1 MTKHIR
7 AYLGFLLLL
16 LVLGACTR
24 YPYLEPSVQVQA
36 SEEDPLEPYIA
47 EVMDLGDEEL
57 ATLFGDLAEALN
69 VAKGKYIFDETD
81 DKHLYLHASFLE
93 LEYRDLKLSSSYE
106 EPRHTLRLDVAT
118 RACAPWLRPQLRL
131 PHRNLD
137 YIFGTSGEDG
147 ARDVRVAPDDSFAIV
162 GLTDGHLLS
171 RSAGGKDAYICR
183 YAPDGRVLWAKQ
195 FGNSGD
201 DIAYGVAFD
210 TQGNSYVVGQLES
223 QAENQAAFNSDGFAR
238 SYDKV
243 GNLLWADTIG
253 SDPEADVAYDVAVEG
268 AYVHVVGATRSNLGA
283 PRQGYIDGYLRQYKT
298 SGTHLGTRQFAY
310 ASETYARDVAV
321 DSQGRIYVVG
331 YSLSGSYIGEQFQ
344 PQLSQDGFVTKFTPS
359 RTPLWSKAID
369 SLVLDKANGVRVT
382 SKDDVVVV
390 GHTNGQLEQ
399 SLGSS
404 DAFVRLYDGAQG
416 KVKWTRQFGTSRYDV
431 AEAVAIDGE
440 DHIYVVGWTTGS
452 FPGSTTNGAQ
462 DSFIRKY
469 TVGGQ
474 TVWTRQY
481 GDAGDDKAYSVALNS
496 NTLSYSVGQSYQ
508 QGLWTASDAAFT
520 QLYDQAG
527 MSVPW

>member
-1 MTKHIR
+1 MKSWD
-7 AYLGFLLLL
+7 
-16 LVLGACTR
+16 
-24 YPYLEPSVQVQA
+24 LE
-36 SEEDPLEPYIA
+36 D
-47 EVMDLGDEEL
+47 
-57 ATLFGDLAEALN
+57 EALAALCSETSPKTFG
-69 VAKGKYIFDETD
+69 VTEGKYIFDKTN
-81 DKHLYLHASFLE
+81 DKHLYLHAAFLE

-106 EPRHTLRLDVAT
+106 EPRHILRLDVAT
-118 RACAPWLRPQLRL
+118 RACAPWLRPQLRF

-147 ARDVRVAPDDSFAIV
+147 ARDVRVASDDSFAIV

-171 RSAGGKDAYICR
+171 RSAGGKDAFICR
-183 YAPDGRVLWAKQ
+183 YAPDGGVLWAKQ
-195 FGNSGD
+195 FGDIGD

-210 TQGNSYVVGQLES
+210 AKGNSYVVGQLEG
-223 QAENQAAFNSDGFAR
+223 QADNRPTFNKDGFVHKF
-238 SYDKV
+238 DKV
-243 GNLLWADTIG
+243 GNLMWADTIG
-253 SDPEADVAYDVAVEG
+253 SDPEADVAYDVAVDS
-268 AYVHVVGATRSNLGA
+268 AYVHIVGATRSNLGGA
-283 PRQGYIDGYLRQYKT
+283 RQGYIDGYLRQYKT

-321 DSQGRIYVVG
+321 DSRGSIYVVG

-359 RTPLWSKAID
+359 RTTLWSKAID
-369 SLVLDKANGVRVT
+369 SLVLDKASGVRVT
-382 SKDDVVVV
+382 SEDDVVVV

-399 SLGSS
+399 FLGSS

-416 KVKWTRQFGTSRYDV
+416 NVRWTRQFGTSYYDA
-431 AEAVAIDGE
+431 AEAVAIDGKNN
-440 DHIYVVGWTTGS
+440 IYVVGWTTGS

-469 TVGGQ
+469 TVSGQ

-496 NTLSYSVGQSYQ
+496 KTLSYSVGQSYQ
-508 QGLWTASDAAFT
+508 QGLWAASDAAFA
-520 QLYDQAG
+520 QLYNQAG